1 MGELNSFEECAVEAR
16 CGVSAIRGAVK
27 RGELP
32 VVRIGRRVWVP
43 ADALREFLTRAAAT
57 PEHAPSTTKATG

>member
-1 MGELNSFEECAVEAR
+1 MSELNSFEECAAVAR
-16 CGVSAIRGAVK
+16 CGVAAIRGAVQ

-43 ADALREFLTRAAAT
+43 AAAFREFLTRTTAT
-57 PEHAPSTTKATG
+57 PEHAPSTTATTR